1 MRTRPVPSSL
11 ARSLAVARRAMLTSL
26 GVLLAACGGGGDG
39 SPTSPPVTTPVTT
52 PPPTAPPVTT
62 PTVQPLRQVVAV
74 RHPRLSVGTAAGSLF
89 FAGDAV
95 GQQYRTVL
103 AREFNVLTAENEMK
117 FSSLQPTRGGYR
129 YVQADSMVKFA
140 RENGMKV
147 RGHTLA
153 WYSQL
158 PAWVSSGSF
167 SKDEARTLLDDH
179 IRNVVGHFKGQLAA
193 WDVVNEAFTDG
204 AASFRPGFWTDR
216 IGREYIEQAFR
227 TARATDPDVPLFY
240 NDYNIEGINA
250 KSDSV
255 YALLRD
261 LKARGVPVDGV
272 GMQMHL
278 IVGQLPS
285 LASMQQNFDRF
296 AALGLKI
303 QITELD
309 IRMPLPS
316 TAASLKTQ
324 AQNYRDVFALC
335 VQTAA
340 CDMIVMWGFTD
351 RASWIPSTFD
361 GQGEA
366 LLYDA
371 DFRPKP
377 AYGSVLDYLS
387 GR

>member
-1 MRTRPVPSSL
+1 MRIRSVPFSTVRPL
-11 ARSLAVARRAMLTSL
+11 AAARRTLLASL
-26 GVLLAACGGGGDG
+26 GLLAACGGGGE
-39 SPTSPPVTTPVTT
+39 SPTTPPVTTPPVT
-52 PPPTAPPVTT
+52 PPRTTPPVTT
-62 PTVQPLRQVVAV
+62 PTAQSLRQVVAT
-74 RHPRLSVGTAAGSLF
+74 RHPRLSVGTAVGSLF
-89 FAGDAV
+89 FTSDAV
-95 GQQYRTVL
+95 GQQYRSVL

-117 FSSLQPTRGGYR
+117 FSSVQPTRGVYR
-129 YVQADSMVKFA
+129 YTQADSMVAFA
-140 RENGMKV
+140 RANGMKV

-158 PAWVSSGSF
+158 PAWLSSGSF
-167 SKDEARTLLDDH
+167 TRDEARALLDDH
-179 IRNVVGHFKGQLAA
+179 IRTVVGHFKGQIAA
-193 WDVVNEAFTDG
+193 WDVVNEAFNDG
-204 AASFRPGFWTDR
+204 TASFRPGFWTDR
-216 IGREYIEQAFR
+216 IGREYVEQAFR

-240 NDYNIEGINA
+240 NDYNIEGIGA

-285 LASMQQNFDRF
+285 LASMRQNFERF

-309 IRMPLPS
+309 IRMPVPS
-316 TAASLKTQ
+316 TAASLQTQ
-324 AQNYRDVFALC
+324 AQNYRDVFSLC

-351 RASWIPSTFD
+351 RASWIPSTFG

-366 LLYDA
+366 LLFDA
-371 DFRPKP
+371 AFQPKP
-377 AYGSVLDYLS
+377 AYTAVHDFLS

>member
-1 MRTRPVPSSL
+1 
-11 ARSLAVARRAMLTSL
+11 
-26 GVLLAACGGGGDG
+26 
-39 SPTSPPVTTPVTT
+39 
-52 PPPTAPPVTT
+52 
-62 PTVQPLRQVVAV
+62 
-74 RHPRLSVGTAAGSLF
+74 
-89 FAGDAV
+89 
-95 GQQYRTVL
+95 
-103 AREFNVLTAENEMK
+103 MK

-129 YVQADSMVKFA
+129 HTQADSMVAFA
-140 RENGMKV
+140 RANGMKV

-153 WYSQL
+153 WYNQV
-158 PAWVSSGSF
+158 PAWATSGSF
-167 SKDEARTLLDDH
+167 TKDEAKALLDDH

-193 WDVVNEAFTDG
+193 WDVVNEAFNDG
-204 AASFRPGFWTDR
+204 SASLRPGVWADR

-240 NDYNIEGINA
+240 NDYSIEGLGA

-285 LASMQQNFDRF
+285 SASMRQNFDRF

-309 IRMPLPS
+309 IRMPVPS
-316 TAASLKTQ
+316 TAASLQTQ
-324 AQNYRDVFALC
+324 AQNYRDVFSLC
-335 VQTAA
+335 VQTPA

-351 RASWIPSTFD
+351 RASWVPSTFS

-366 LLYDA
+366 LLFDA
-371 DFRPKP
+371 GFQPKP
-377 AYGSVLDYLS
+377 AYTAVNDLLS